1 MVDINLINITLN
13 GIAVKV
19 EKGST
24 ILTVCKINGID
35 IPTFCFD
42 ERLKSHSACRICI
55 VEVNGQDTLLPSCST
70 LVAEGMNIQTHNER
84 VINSRRDIL
93 ELLWAN
99 HPNDCLVCE
108 KSGECDLQKYSY
120 EYDIDPDSYYSF
132 DTKKSHKI
140 NYSNKFYIN
149 DQNKCILCGKCIRVC
164 DELQN
169 VNTIGF
175 LERGQDSYVGYPLD
189 GSYENSV
196 CVSCGNC
203 VSICPVGAL
212 MPKSRDKFR
221 NWDVKKVQTTC
232 SYCGVGCQMDL
243 VINNDK
249 VVRIDPVDNGPNEG
263 LLCVKGKF
271 AYNYINHKD
280 RLTKPLIKK
289 DGEFQEA
296 TWDEVLNT
304 IVNKITQL
312 KSKYS
317 SDVFAG
323 LSSAKCTNEENY
335 LMQKFMRAVLGTNN
349 IDHCARLCHAST
361 VAGLASTLGSGA
373 MTNSISE
380 VKNSD
385 VIFILGSNTT
395 ETHPVIGS
403 MILQAKRDGARI
415 IVADPREIEMA
426 KHADVYLQIEP
437 GSNIALVNAM
447 CHVIYKEK
455 LYKESYIETRTENF
469 EEFIE
474 ILDAYTPEIVSHI
487 CGVDAEDIIKA
498 ARIYAKTDKAA
509 IYYSMGV
516 TQHSS
521 GTNNVKSLA
530 NLAMMCG
537 NIGIESGGINPLRG
551 QNNVQGACDLGAL
564 PNNYPGYQK
573 VFDEKVQKK
582 FEKAW
587 GVPLSDK
594 VGLTVTSM
602 LEKAVTGEIKFLYI
616 MGENPAVSDPNTNHV
631 LKALKSL
638 DFLVVQDIFLSET
651 AKYADIVL
659 PAVSFAEKDGTFT
672 NTERKIQRIRKA
684 IPSIGESK
692 ADWEII
698 SDLMNRLGYSTDYNS
713 PSDIMD
719 EIALLTPIYGG
730 INFNRIEEEGIQWP
744 CPNINHKGT
753 KFLHKDT
760 FTRGLG
766 LFTPTQHFGAM
777 ETIDVE
783 YPLILTT
790 GRSLYHFHTSTMTK
804 RTKEINEI
812 VGSNYLELSNK
823 TAYKHNI
830 KNGDLLRV
838 TSRRGSSE
846 ARAKVIDRIK
856 DGVVFMTFHYPGG
869 ANMLTSNKHLDKE
882 SSIPELKV
890 SAVKIELISG
900 S

>member
-1 MVDINLINITLN
+1 MGESKLISITLN
-13 GIAVKV
+13 GKV
-19 EKGST
+19 EKVEKNLT
-24 ILTVCKINGID
+24 ILTVCKNAGID
-35 IPTFCFD
+35 IPTFCHD
-42 ERLKSHSACRICI
+42 ERLEPHSACRICI
-55 VEVNGQDTLLPSCST
+55 VEVNGGETLLPSCST
-70 LVAEGMNIQTHNER
+70 IVTDGMNIQTHNDK
-84 VINSRRDIL
+84 VIDSRRDIL

-120 EYDIDPDSYYSF
+120 EYDIDPESYYSF

-140 NYSNKFYIN
+140 NDSNKFYIN
-149 DQNKCILCGKCIRVC
+149 DQNKCILCGKCVRVC

-175 LERGQDSYVGYPLD
+175 MERGHGSYIAYPLD
-189 GSYENSV
+189 GSYEKSQ

-212 MPKSRDKFR
+212 MPKTTNKFR
-221 NWDVKKVQTTC
+221 NWDVKKVKTTC

-243 VINNDK
+243 VINRDK
-249 VVRIDPVDNGPNEG
+249 VVRVDPAVSGPNEG

-271 AYNYINHKD
+271 AYNFINHKD

-289 DGEFQEA
+289 DGVFQEA
-296 TWDEVLNT
+296 TWDEVLDT
-304 IVNKITQL
+304 IVNKVIEL
-312 KSKYS
+312 KSNYS
-317 SDVFAG
+317 PDVFGG

-335 LMQKFMRAVLGTNN
+335 LMQKFMRAVIGTNN

-385 VIFILGSNTT
+385 AFFVLGSNTT

-415 IVADPREIEMA
+415 IVADPREIELA
-426 KHADVYLQIEP
+426 KYADVYLQIEP

-447 CHVIYKEK
+447 CHVIYNEK
-455 LYKESYIETRTENF
+455 LYNEGYIEERTEKF
-469 EEFIE
+469 EEYIE
-474 ILDAYTPEIVSHI
+474 ILDGYTPEVVSHI
-487 CGVDAEDIIKA
+487 CGVKAEDIIKA
-498 ARIYAKTDKAA
+498 ARIYGSADSAA
-509 IYYSMGV
+509 IYYAMGI

-573 VFDEKVQKK
+573 VFDESVQKK

-587 GVPLSDK
+587 GVSLSDK
-594 VGLTVTSM
+594 IGLTVTAM
-602 LEKAVTGEIKFLYI
+602 LDKAVTGDIKFLYI
-616 MGENPAVSDPNTNHV
+616 VGENPAVSDPNTNHV
-631 LKALKSL
+631 LKALDSL

-651 AKYADIVL
+651 AHYADIVL

-684 IPSIGESK
+684 IPSIGDSK

-698 SDLMNRLGYSTDYNS
+698 SDLMNRLGYSADYKS

-719 EIALLTPIYGG
+719 EIATLTPIYGG
-730 INFNRIEEEGIQWP
+730 INYSRIEEVGISWP
-744 CPNINHKGT
+744 CPTTDHKGT
-753 KFLHKDT
+753 KFLHKGT

-766 LFTPTQHFGAM
+766 LFTPTHHFGPM
-777 ETIDVE
+777 ETPDAE
-783 YPLILTT
+783 YPFILTT

-804 RTKEINEI
+804 RTEEINEI
-812 VGSNYLELSNK
+812 VGGNYLELSYE
-823 TAYKHNI
+823 TA
-830 KNGDLLRV
+830 KNLSVKSGDLLRV

-846 ARAKVIDRIK
+846 AKAKVTEKIK
-856 DGVVFMTFHYPGG
+856 DGIVFMTFHYAGG

-890 SAVKIELISG
+890 STVNIELVSG